1 MKNKIT
7 LDDLIRDL
15 EQAKQ
20 VAFANNQAN
29 SVVSAIAL
37 QAKLLGL
44 DKGLK
49 QDSEPKPVQVIVNVQ
64 DARKRND

>member
-29 SVVSAIAL
+29 SVASAIAL

-44 DKGLK
+44 DKGLP
-49 QDSEPKPVQVIVNVQ
+49 QDSEPKPVQVIVNVK
-64 DARKRND
+64 DARKKQ